1 MLDRQALKSALATT
15 PECLP
20 LEKLEELSAE
30 GARAHNHVSQC
41 ARCQAELVLLRE
53 FETSE
58 PLPGEGAAVAWIS
71 AQLERQLGEI
81 KKPSRAAQ
89 RRLSGVEGEG
99 TRSWFSRLFAFQTM
113 RIWLPVTAALVL
125 AVAGIMFWR
134 SPKEPELHASMGN
147 DPAIYR
153 SLELRTIAPS
163 GELSEIPKEL
173 KWKAV
178 SEAAAYKVVIT
189 EVDHS
194 EVWSGQTVDTFV
206 TIPESVAARI
216 KVSKPFIWQVTALD
230 QQGKTLASSQARRF
244 VVVR

>member
-20 LEKLEELSAE
+20 LEKLEELSADE
-30 GARAHNHVSQC
+30 ARAHKHVSQC
-41 ARCQAELVLLRE
+41 ARCQTELTLLRE
-53 FETSE
+53 FETNE

-71 AQLERQLGEI
+71 AQLERQQAEI
-81 KKPSRAAQ
+81 KRPSRAAQ
-89 RRLSGVEGEG
+89 RKRAKVEGQG
-99 TRSWFSRLFAFQTM
+99 SGGWLGRLFDYQIM
-113 RIWLPVTAALVL
+113 RVWIPVTAALVL
-125 AVAGIMFWR
+125 AAAGIMLWR
-134 SPKEPELHASMGN
+134 SPKEPELHASLGN

-153 SLELRTIAPS
+153 SLELQTIAPS

-173 KWKAV
+173 KWNSV
-178 SEAAAYKVVIT
+178 PEAATYKVVIT

-206 TIPESVAARI
+206 TIPASMTAKIRI
-216 KVSKPFIWQVTALD
+216 GKPFIWQVTALD

-244 VVVR
+244 VVTR